1 MQARFAVFIATTLD
15 GFIARED
22 GRFDFLDPF
31 HGEEH
36 GYAEFF
42 AGVDAV
48 VIGSGTYETVRAF
61 PEWPYGQKRVVV
73 CTRREAKPLH
83 GEQIWA
89 GEPRALAEKLGQE
102 GVRRAY
108 VDGGQLISSFLR
120 DRLVDEMAIN
130 IVPILLGKGRPLFGD
145 NFPEQRLRLVET
157 RSFPSGLVQLK
168 YARP

>member
-22 GRFDFLDPF
+22 GRFDFLDAF

-36 GYAEFF
+36 GYAQFF
-42 AGVDAV
+42 SGVDAV
-48 VIGSGTYETVRAF
+48 VIGRGTYETVRAF
-61 PEWPYGQKRVVV
+61 PEWPYGRKRVVV
-73 CTRREAKPLH
+73 CTRRETTPVH

-102 GVRRAY
+102 GVGRAY
-108 VDGGQLISSFLR
+108 VDGGKLISSFLR

-130 IVPILLGKGRPLFGD
+130 VVPILLGKGRPLFEGP
-145 NFPEQRLRLVET
+145 FPEQRLRLVET